1 MSNEPAIQVE
11 KVVEMIGV
19 SVGDMAN
26 AQRVILENVN
36 WTVLAREY
44 WAVGGLHAS
53 GKSNLLATVAGILPP
68 MVGEYRLFGNKFGS
82 PSDLERS
89 AARQRLGIVFEGGR
103 LIHDLTIAENV
114 AMPVRY
120 HQNLG
125 IEDVSD
131 QVQALLTLVG
141 LDKLA
146 GSYPGSL
153 GRNWQQRAGLARALA
168 LKPEL
173 LLLDNAL
180 SGLDPRD
187 SWWWLELLTELSAGH
202 PIMDGKPMTL
212 IVTADDLSPWRER
225 ATHFALLKNRQFIVL
240 GTQQNL
246 AGHTEPLLQELLPA
260 FSRRN

>member
-1 MSNEPAIQVE
+1 MSEKKAGQGE

-19 SVGDMAN
+19 SVGDMVS
-26 AQRVILENVN
+26 AQQVILENVS
-36 WTVLAREY
+36 WTVLAHEF
-44 WAVGGLHAS
+44 WAVGGLHGS
-53 GKSNLLATVAGILPP
+53 GKGNLLATIAGILPP
-68 MVGEYRLFGNKFGS
+68 VAGEYRLFGNKFGS
-82 PSDLERS
+82 PTDLERS

-103 LIHDLTIAENV
+103 LMHDLTMAENV

-125 IEDVSD
+125 MEEVSE
-131 QVQALLTLVG
+131 QVQALLTLIG

-146 GSYPGSL
+146 GSFPGSM
-153 GRNWQQRAGLARALA
+153 GRNWQQRAGLARALI
-168 LKPEL
+168 LKPEV

-180 SGLDPRD
+180 AGLDPRD

-202 PIMDGKPMTL
+202 PIIDGKPMTL
-212 IVTADDLSPWRER
+212 IATADDLSPWRER

-240 GTQQNL
+240 GAQQNL

>member
-1 MSNEPAIQVE
+1 MTNETPLLAE
-11 KVVEMIGV
+11 KIVEMIGI

-26 AQRVILENVN
+26 VQRVILENVN

-44 WAVGGLHAS
+44 WAVGGLHGS
-53 GKSNLLATVAGILPP
+53 GKANLLATVAGILPAIA
-68 MVGEYRLFGNKFGS
+68 GEYRLFGNKFGS

-103 LIHDLTIAENV
+103 LIHDLTIAENI

-131 QVQALLTLVG
+131 QVQALLTLIG

-146 GSYPGSL
+146 ASYPGSM

-173 LLLDNAL
+173 LLLDNPMD
-180 SGLDPRD
+180 GLDTRD
-187 SWWWLELLTELSAGH
+187 SWCRL
-202 PIMDGKPMTL
+202 DL
-212 IVTADDLSPWRER
+212 I
-225 ATHFALLKNRQFIVL
+225 
-240 GTQQNL
+240 G
-246 AGHTEPLLQELLPA
+246 
-260 FSRRN
+260 